1 MANIEKLRENLA
13 ILDGKIAVLHE
24 RREVMRSRLK
34 EAEDLDILRMIDAVK
49 LDHRGIKELLED
61 LASGKLVR
69 QGDAKG
75 AASYEA

>member
-24 RREVMRSRLK
+24 RREALRARLK
-34 EAEDLDILRMIDAVK
+34 EAEDLDILRMIDTVK

-69 QGDAKG
+69 PDETERTPG
-75 AASYEA
+75 YEE